1 MHRGCPLPDTS
12 CNQPGRQPGN
22 RPGARSSAPS
32 LFGFAPGGVCRD
44 RPCCQARGALLP
56 HPFTLAAHT
65 RIRRTGWAMNGG
77 LLSVA
82 LSLGSLPPGVT
93 RHRVSMEPGL
103 SSPPANTRRTN
114 GAAARPPDNKVNM
127 LSGAAPSSVRAIG
140 AVPPQV
146 KSLPRLPAG
155 PSAAGPS
162 AAGPSAAGPSAAGP
176 SAASPSGR
184 RPQAALSPLRIRAWT
199 LPQ

>member
-1 MHRGCPLPDTS
+1 MDDHSSGTPVAGRFAQPTRTAGAETPWAQSPRRPYSVLLPVGFALPPPLPE
-12 CNQPGRQPGN
+12 
-22 RPGARSSAPS
+22 ARCA
-32 LFGFAPGGVCRD
+32 
-44 RPCCQARGALLP
+44 
-56 HPFTLAAHT
+56 LAAPFHPCGQANPP
-65 RIRRTGWAMNGG
+65 RGII
-77 LLSVA
+77 SVA
-82 LSLGSLPPGVT
+82 LSLGSPPPGVT